1 MVDAQRARWTTRTHA
16 QREKA
21 RANARENVT
30 LCTAT
35 AREFTRGA
43 GVRVGEGRGESERE
57 WERKEKLWAPIQ
69 RTGSEREGGGERED
83 QRRRTYT
90 THTHIRNQPLTVFL
104 SLSLSHTHAHAH
116 TVFILFQIEFLEKLK
131 ALVRPGGPIIHNTW
145 GTLDKRYGQHLA
157 TYSSKFKN
165 VFVGDSP
172 SLANK
177 IVVAWDGDKVG
188 ELDVSAHTGKIK
200 ALGLADSVINN
211 LAKWGNAAKFA
222 RPEPEGIMKGKEAA
236 KDRDENVRCGC
247 EGSACKSLALS

>member
-1 MVDAQRARWTTRTHA
+1 M
-16 QREKA
+16 
-21 RANARENVT
+21 
-30 LCTAT
+30 
-35 AREFTRGA
+35 
-43 GVRVGEGRGESERE
+43 
-57 WERKEKLWAPIQ
+57 
-69 RTGSEREGGGERED
+69 
-83 QRRRTYT
+83 
-90 THTHIRNQPLTVFL
+90 
-104 SLSLSHTHAHAH
+104 
-116 TVFILFQIEFLEKLK
+116 
-131 ALVRPGGPIIHNTW
+131 RPGGPIIHNTW

-177 IVVAWDGDKVG
+177 IIVAWDGDKVG

-247 EGSACKSLALS
+247 EESACKSLALS